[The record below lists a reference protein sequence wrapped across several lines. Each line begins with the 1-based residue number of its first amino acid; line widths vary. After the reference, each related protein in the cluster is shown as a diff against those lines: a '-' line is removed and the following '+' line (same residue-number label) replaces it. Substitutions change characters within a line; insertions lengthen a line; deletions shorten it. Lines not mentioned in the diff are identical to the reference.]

1 MLALPGFDEYVLGY
15 KDRSMIVDREHMT
28 AIIPGGNGVFRST
41 IVQAGRV
48 IATWK
53 RTLTAKLVRVD
64 VLPLTSVRKA
74 DRRPVEAALQPFA
87 AFHGRELEVRWP

>member
-1 MLALPGFDEYVLGY
+1 
-15 KDRSMIVDREHMT
+15 MIVDREHMT

-74 DRRPVEAALQPFA
+74 DRRPVEAALRAVRGVPRPRA
-87 AFHGRELEVRWP
+87 RGALAVRWHK